1 MAHQNKQKAGGGE
14 VAGVVRREGDVRDV
28 ALAGLRKRV
37 NGVHKT
43 PERVFRASFRPDW
56 AMAMLSDRLNAY
68 AGGRQEWL
76 LGLAFGSHAVATVDC
91 GSCVLTLTLVYPI
104 SSLHFRF
111 RLVTSWGIF
120 NTIFRSRHGQ
130 LSPNK
135 CLYWLRDN
143 GQS

>member
-14 VAGVVRREGDVRDV
+14 VAGVVRYERGVRDV
-28 ALAGLRKRV
+28 ALAGPRKSV

-43 PERVFRASFRPDW
+43 PERVFRASFRSDW
-56 AMAMLSDRLNAY
+56 AMTMLSDRLDAY
-68 AGGRQEWL
+68 TGGRQEWL
-76 LGLAFGSHAVATVDC
+76 LRLSFGSHAVATVDC
-91 GSCVLTLTLVYPI
+91 GSCVLSLVYPI

-111 RLVTSWGIF
+111 RLVTSWTSF

-130 LSPNK
+130 LSPDK